1 MFRVFRGSNC
11 FFQDEPEA
19 AGSRVG
25 GSRVFR
31 WQRQRPPA
39 KLEEREH
46 AGAPIWLTIYGDM
59 MTNLMLFFM
68 MLWGLTR
75 MSFDAQ
81 TAAHTSLQKTFVPE
95 QLKVAV
101 VKEEEKAV
109 IEEKIVL
116 NKFDETLKIK
126 SDLQGIRIVFDSPIL
141 FNLGRAELNPTAV
154 KPLDELSA
162 WLSDVPYTVVV
173 EGHTDD
179 TPIKK
184 GLRYS
189 SNWELSLD
197 RARSVVRYFQKK
209 GLDPKRLVIAGYG
222 EHHPLY
228 PNDTAEHKKSN
239 RRIEIYVVYRE
250 R

>member
-1 MFRVFRGSNC
+1 MKKKFSYIRFHGGE
-11 FFQDEPEA
+11 Q
-19 AGSRVG
+19 AGT
-25 GSRVFR
+25 
-31 WQRQRPPA
+31 
-39 KLEEREH
+39 
-46 AGAPIWLTIYGDM
+46 PIWLTIYGDM

-68 MLWGLTR
+68 MLWALTR

-81 TAAHTSLQKTFVPE
+81 LSAHASIQKTFVQQE
-95 QLKVAV
+95 
-101 VKEEEKAV
+101 VKISHMEEEKAV
-109 IEEKIVL
+109 IKEKIVPS
-116 NKFDETLKIK
+116 KFDESLKIK
-126 SDLQGIRIVFDSPIL
+126 SDLQGIRVVFDSPIL

-154 KPLDELSA
+154 KPLDELSV
-162 WLSDVPYTVVV
+162 WLTDVPYTVIV

-197 RARSVVRYFQKK
+197 RARSVVKYFQKK
-209 GLDPKRLVIAGYG
+209 GIDPKRLVLAGYG

-228 PNDTAEHKKSN
+228 PNDTQDHKKSN

-250 R
+250 K

>member
-1 MFRVFRGSNC
+1 MRKKFSYLR
-11 FFQDEPEA
+11 DE
-19 AGSRVG
+19 G
-25 GSRVFR
+25 G
-31 WQRQRPPA
+31 
-39 KLEEREH
+39 EH
-46 AGAPIWLTIYGDM
+46 PGAPIWLTIYGDM

-68 MLWGLTR
+68 MLWALTR

-81 TAAHTSLQKTFVPE
+81 LSAHASIQKTFVQKE
-95 QLKVAV
+95 IKISHI
-101 VKEEEKAV
+101 EEEKAV
-109 IEEKIVL
+109 IPEKIVPS
-116 NKFDETLKIK
+116 KFDESLKIK
-126 SDLQGIRIVFDSPIL
+126 SDLQGIRVVFSSPVL
-141 FNLGRAELNPTAV
+141 FNLGRAELNPSAV

-162 WLSDVPYTVVV
+162 WLSDVPYSIIV

-197 RARSVVRYFQKK
+197 RARSVVKYFQKK
-209 GLDPKRLVIAGYG
+209 GINPKRLVLAGYG

-250 R
+250 K

>member
-1 MFRVFRGSNC
+1 MRKKFSYIRFH
-11 FFQDEPEA
+11 
-19 AGSRVG
+19 G
-25 GSRVFR
+25 G
-31 WQRQRPPA
+31 
-39 KLEEREH
+39 EH

-68 MLWGLTR
+68 MLWALTR
-75 MSFDAQ
+75 MSLDAQ
-81 TAAHTSLQKTFVPE
+81 LTAHASIQKTFVQQE
-95 QLKVAV
+95 IKISHI
-101 VKEEEKAV
+101 EEEKAV
-109 IEEKIVL
+109 IPEKIVP
-116 NKFDETLKIK
+116 NKFDESLKIK
-126 SDLQGIRIVFDSPIL
+126 SDLQGIRIIFDSPIL
-141 FNLGRAELNPTAV
+141 FNLGRAELNPSAV

-162 WLSDVPYTVVV
+162 WLTDVPYTVIV

-197 RARSVVRYFQKK
+197 RARNVVKYFQKK
-209 GLDPKRLVIAGYG
+209 GIDPKRLVLAGYG
-222 EHHPLY
+222 EYHPLY

-250 R
+250 K